1 MIYLFW
7 ISKSCQKNF
16 QDLEKFKN
24 MGKLPDSITLGK
36 NVWWWEKVEERRQ
49 KSLESCQMHKNFQS
63 KNSFL
68 MISWRLVRLRKK
80 LTPKIFWLMMKF
92 QFSVTTKFFV
102 IESSSKILETRA
114 LDSCQ
119 MHKNFQSK
127 IHSCWSLGDWW
138 DLEKKLRNKI
148 FLVDDEVSVLSKYQ
162 IFASLNWAVKSYLLK
177 LHARRKKLMV
187 EMLSKKTHR
196 PNGAT
201 KDSLTL
207 GNKRPSN

>member
-1 MIYLFW
+1 MKFGNKNRQTTVLMIYLFW

-49 KSLESCQMHKNFQS
+49 KSMESCQMHKNFQS
-63 KNSFL
+63 KKNSFL

-102 IESSSKILETRA
+102 IESSSKILETIP
-114 LDSCQ
+114 S
-119 MHKNFQSK
+119 SK
-127 IHSCWSLGDWW
+127 ILETIPAK
-138 DLEKKLRNKI
+138 DL
-148 FLVDDEVSVLSKYQ
+148 VSNAQK
-162 IFASLNWAVKSYLLK
+162 F
-177 LHARRKKLMV
+177 
-187 EMLSKKTHR
+187 
-196 PNGAT
+196 
-201 KDSLTL
+201 
-207 GNKRPSN
+207 